1 MKVREYLSAIPD
13 IEECGIDGFW
23 RDFLGPDPQ
32 PCCPFTHAAV
42 ARGLVYVK
50 GKGGSIR
57 TATENGIPDPVRFV
71 YSEVWDKSVRAGLAK
86 SLAHEK
92 ALKAAEIVEDSLCST

>member
-1 MKVREYLSAIPD
+1 MRKIRDYLSAVPD
-13 IEECGIDGFW
+13 IEECGVDGFW
-23 RDFLGPDPQ
+23 RDFEGPDPQ

-57 TATENGIPDPVRFV
+57 SAIEFGVPDTVRQV
-71 YSEVWDKSVRAGLAK
+71 YSEVWDKSVKMGVAK
-86 SLAHEK
+86 IVAHEK
-92 ALKAAEIVEDSLCST
+92 ALTAAEIVEDSL